1 MTMQATSKAK
11 TKRKWLAIFLAIF
24 FFILSVFGI
33 LQLGCVYTEKTWEHW
48 YPNYEKRDI
57 TSILDK
63 SELTNEDYDFLYR
76 QTGLTRLA
84 IDGMRLSAEGKNRI
98 LNIQNVFF
106 TRYKIT
112 NNMFNLFTYTEEI
125 DGFTTL
131 CDLKD
136 GDILVTATTRVSWWR
151 YGHAAIVVDGETGLI
166 AESISPGTKSRT
178 DSAST
183 FSYLA
188 NFIVLRPRIDD
199 EVKSQ
204 IANYVKTEMLDVP
217 YRLTTGILSKK
228 YKEKLTHSQCAHFV
242 WYAYKKWGVDLD
254 SNGGGLVKPQ
264 DIALSDKV
272 DVVQVYGFDLDK
284 LWS

>member
-1 MTMQATSKAK
+1 MTMQTTSKAK
-11 TKRKWLAIFLAIF
+11 TKRKWAAVFLAIF
-24 FFILSVFGI
+24 FFILSVFGV
-33 LQLGCVYTEKTWEHW
+33 LQLGCVYTEKTWEYW

-57 TSILDK
+57 TSLLDK
-63 SELTNEDYDFLYR
+63 SELTNEEYDFLYR
-76 QTGLTRLA
+76 QTGLTSLA
-84 IDGMRLSAEGKNRI
+84 IDSMRLSAEGKNRI

-112 NNMFNLFTYTEEI
+112 DNMFNLFTYTEEI

-131 CDLKD
+131 CDLKE

-166 AESISPGTKSRT
+166 AEAISPGTKSRT

-188 NFIVLRPRIDD
+188 NFLVLRPKIDD
-199 EVKSQ
+199 ELKSQ
-204 IANYVKTEMLDVP
+204 ITDYVKTEMLDVP

-228 YKEKLTHSQCAHFV
+228 YKEKLTYSQCAHFV
-242 WYAYKKWGVDLD
+242 WYAYKKWGIDLD
-254 SNGGGLVKPQ
+254 SNGGRLVKPQ

-272 DVVQVYGFDLDK
+272 DIVQVYGFDLDK